1 VQDWRRRLPPRR
13 DALLMRPKAAHVPEC
28 ATGQTRTTG
37 RPCVPVST
45 PRVFCY
51 DHQIMRPITET
62 ILLALLVL
70 LTLAMLTEAASAQQR
85 TFYDA
90 GRKVSGLV
98 AGFFG

>member
-1 VQDWRRRLPPRR
+1 
-13 DALLMRPKAAHVPEC
+13 MRPKAAHVPRMRDE
-28 ATGQTRTTG
+28 ADAHHGG
-37 RPCVPVST
+37 VPVG
-45 PRVFCY
+45 PFRRRAICY

-70 LTLAMLTEAASAQQR
+70 LTLAMLTEAASAQQC

-90 GRKVSGLV
+90 GGKVSGLV